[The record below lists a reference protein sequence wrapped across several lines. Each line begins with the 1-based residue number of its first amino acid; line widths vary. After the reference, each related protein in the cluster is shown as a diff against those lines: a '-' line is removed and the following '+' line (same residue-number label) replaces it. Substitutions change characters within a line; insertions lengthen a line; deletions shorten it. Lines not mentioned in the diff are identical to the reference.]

1 MNRVITNRRITKPTA
16 FVIVFVALVLIFG
29 IMFTS
34 VNFTARAETS
44 NPWGTT
50 LTANGYSQATV
61 GVASGSTSWSY
72 TPSTS
77 DRLTTA
83 DSVNNSRFTAY
94 NSWTSPSTAGT
105 YYTAF
110 FYTFKVEDSHYS
122 SLAALTASAGGTVS
136 GSISSANG
144 EGKVKLW
151 IYAGLGQAN
160 SSSTVNG
167 TLNETVSPYA
177 GFVEAK
183 GVFSDVNDKTV
194 TTTASSFSLSM
205 TDATY
210 ENVIVSGT
218 NKYIRLGIFMQ
229 SDVTATSGAITI
241 SNVAVG
247 LSLSPYSATS
257 ASMTLPT
264 GNANVNNGSFAGLEE
279 HLSQSS
285 AGMST
290 ISKVSSGSKT
300 VNEFTGVDN
309 TKNLSSY
316 GVTGGGHF
324 NTSNKN
330 TWTYDNAPS
339 HSNLLYHVG
348 FMHTIKLSD
357 DVYDKFLSGKVTLS
371 SLTVGATNFTNGK
384 TSPTI
389 DARLMLYV
397 GIGTAPNDR
406 SAVSYRGFNEVN
418 KVFNPTLGSTE
429 MTAGVYYSSNGLNG
443 VSLSDVSLATSAS
456 SSSENKYLR
465 IAFFTEIWASTT
477 TSGENMNISGLNLT
491 YTLHEELSYMS
502 VPTDGNNDPA
512 IKWSTTQFSEGTT
525 GGYFVQQD
533 LETIS
538 STSFTRSN
546 ISSDFTTVDSVRYVN
561 NSTENG
567 KFTSNNDWTYAGGG
581 DKLYHTMF
589 MYTFKLDP
597 SVFNAIST
605 GANQISLSVT
615 GNRGISVSNSSGGK
629 YNGDIDAWLYIG
641 LGTAYDDASA
651 VTYSGFEEISY
662 KLTSK
667 GDQANATYGGANYG
681 AFPDSVRPCGSF
693 SKTTFSTSTSNAENK
708 YLRIAFYAECWPGSA
723 GSTMKIDSLN
733 FTLSLKEPEIAGN
746 IMSTPGTVFATEN
759 TNDTTIMYAGNNV
772 AGWSSYTD
780 TMYQNREQASLGS
793 ITGTGTVS
801 ATDFTLV
808 SDREDHNFT
817 DNRTWSSNFSSGV
830 ENAIF
835 IYTAKLSD
843 DVYKKIINGTYK
855 LNFTVSGSLASSNGA
870 VHNWLYVGIGNAT
883 GDNVAKTYLGFKE
896 TSSVLGTNNPR
907 QLTYNNSSG
916 YSFGSDV
923 YCLKPDQPR
932 TDYLR
937 TGARQTL
944 NEAYSSGTKYLRL
957 ALFAEFTATGS
968 GTKKNENIAF
978 SLRFNTD
985 STVTTSDNGTTNS
998 MSKPSDSYLVSGT
1011 WNGQDYNG
1019 GASNSEY
1026 SFYQQTTMHT
1036 LTMNSSN
1043 TLLFDGVAFNGTTKG
1058 WGSANYTST
1067 ETNKVSDA
1075 LTNICTYDGSEGI
1088 DQSKTLFSAN
1098 NSCNQRY
1105 EPTKGVLIV
1114 GFFATVRLSEDVYN
1128 ALINGRISFSTTIN
1142 SSGENL
1148 GTAPATYYTF
1158 SYVGLGHAESDDV
1171 ARTANGFEEIVG
1183 YVGNARNHRGDAA
1196 SINAISNQYFSVTNG
1211 VSNGNNKYIRFGL
1224 WGTFNAS
1231 SGCDCRLVGVG
1242 FNFSFASS
1250 PDSNSTSFSGIDANS
1265 YASGPV
1271 LVQDYSGIK
1280 SINLKDDTASDDDS
1294 IVATNL
1300 SKYSNATSVTSAY
1313 VLPTRNG
1320 HSYTLTVTD
1329 IWGNTAS
1336 RTFKYFSPVIQVNG
1350 YTEDAFDDYSGGGIG
1365 LAFGSDSGGGNISAQ
1380 LYQRTT
1386 RGTIFYVYAKP
1397 NDGYYFAGYT
1407 YDNVFSST
1415 YNTEL
1420 NSSNSNYVLD
1430 TTNIEHA
1437 YKFTINVPDASI
1449 PLDGVIKVQVYFKAI
1464 PTTGAGSY
1472 DYDKTEKSVS
1482 VTESELSNVVGSG
1495 YMGSTVEYRNS
1506 SSQTITAPKH
1516 ADTYTVTS
1524 YVTWNAQRVG
1534 KKVETITISPVDLSA
1549 NFAVTE
1555 TSKIYDG
1562 TTDWANSKVS
1572 YEVVGTKGNDSDL
1585 LHLAYDTILSG
1596 KDAGSVNVIVS
1607 NLVLT
1612 GDTEDGYD
1620 ISNNYNLVT
1629 TGATLTDAVT
1639 INPMDVTV
1647 VFNTTGKVYDGT
1659 TTAQV
1664 GVESISTIVGSE
1676 TISYTESALS
1686 ATYDTKD
1693 VGTDKV
1699 VTLTNP
1705 TPTYSNGALQ
1715 QNYNISTNAD
1725 SLKATITK
1733 KDLTVSY
1740 EVTLIK
1746 VYDGNTV
1753 AQVGENPTFSGH
1765 IPDDEAELLLTI
1777 TADYV
1782 DANAGEKD
1790 VNVSIVLSGDEAHN
1804 YSYTQS
1810 ETKQGKINKRNI
1822 KITAEDKTSVYG
1834 DVEDSLT
1841 YTLSS
1846 IDGEGYASFVTEDDL
1861 TSADISLARLEG
1873 NTVGTYDIIV
1883 SYNNNNNNYF
1893 VSAEKGTYTITQ
1905 RVLTTAYD
1913 VSPSKVY
1920 DGLTTANVSGIGY
1933 SNYVSGD
1940 ESKLTLTVTADY
1952 VDANAGTDKV
1962 INVTITLSGSM
1973 AFNYSYDTTDQ
1984 TVGDITKRNIKIT
1997 AEDRTSVYGNADSIL
2012 GYILS
2017 SSDGEGYASFVTEE
2031 DLTLAGISLS
2041 RTSGKGAGTYTIT
2054 PSCNNTNSNYEL
2066 TIGEGTYTITAREIS
2081 ISILPQTS
2089 VYGTVNVNSTV
2100 DAFEIDTTDGKLDL
2114 ADGDTKGDL
2123 NVTISK
2129 SAGVDV
2135 GSYDLTFTYNN
2146 DNYVIN
2152 ETTGTYTI
2160 TPQTLTA
2167 TYVNESKLY
2176 GIDPEGTV
2184 SYSGYQYDDASKP
2197 ILEVLTTTASVDF
2210 SGIKNA
2216 NGYIPVR
2223 DGGYTLTPAG
2233 ATAKNYVVSYVS
2245 GTLTVEKAPLSV
2257 TYNEDITYGA
2267 TPATQITSSKFVVT
2281 GLRDGEDKSV
2291 LSVTSNLP
2299 KNAGTYEDVDQY
2311 FTFSANNYVVT
2322 SISGEYVINKAPLEV
2337 TSSTAYITYGGAVEV
2352 TFTYGTHNG
2361 NFVNGEYKDLLVN
2374 NGQLTL
2380 ASMDYT
2386 SLLNASGFI
2395 NVSPQEGYDLTSCL
2409 VEATATN
2416 YEITYALGKL
2426 HVGKATIT
2434 LTYLG
2439 ESKVYD
2445 GKAPTPSKDNV
2456 TISGIIAPETVESI
2470 GFTYELNVNAPG
2482 TDVKSYTIYQ
2492 TSNANSLTN
2501 YKLTYVA
2508 SGTYDITKAPLTVK
2522 YKGETITYGTAPSGD
2537 LEYIGL
2543 VNGETEAVITAP
2555 TVDFSGITGANGY
2568 VPVLEG
2574 GYTLTPA
2581 GATAKNYDISYESGI
2596 LVVEKRGVTV
2606 TLNNQGSVYGKSI
2619 EVKQDEYSAENLVG
2633 EDSFTLTITKQE
2645 GIKAGEYEL
2654 SASTTENNYYI
2665 ETLVKGKYVISKATL
2680 TVNIVY
2686 NYNHVLDVDVENISE
2701 GDFIISYTGF
2711 VYTDSQEDLSAT
2723 TPVRV
2728 DVATLKA
2735 RISEPG
2741 SYNIPYIEGEDD
2753 NYTFIYGT
2761 YIIEVKE
2768 SERDVDISGL
2778 SFTGATVPYNGEY
2791 QRIEVVW
2798 ENKPE
2803 DVEVTISYTDGGLG
2817 YKNAGSYDI
2826 TASFNVVTA
2835 GYKNNIPSLHA
2846 TLVITPLDVEITLK
2860 AQTSVYGEEIR
2871 VESALDV
2878 GYTITDGTIISGDDL
2893 GVTVTKSNVMNAN
2906 HGEYDLSA
2914 TCTNTNYLVSVI
2926 GNVYTI
2932 TNRAVTITLENQ
2944 VGIYAKSA
2952 TIGQRY
2958 TITEGSLHQA
2968 SDLSLVVKVENSDV
2982 YNVGESYEIYAEIT
2996 PNAWYDFTVINATY
3010 TVEPMELTLTLQDVV
3025 GEFGS
3030 TVPTYTDYTKS
3041 AELVDEGDDL
3051 ALTFSLTSAER
3062 YVVGGNYV
3070 ISAVASNPNYIVTV
3084 ESAKYV
3090 VTPKNIS
3097 IKMADQESV
3106 YGESYVFTSEFDIL
3120 EGSELV
3126 APDTKE
3132 DLGVQVIPVVYYDAA
3147 TYAEVIG
3154 ASWTNTNYALNIK
3167 KGNYTI
3173 HKATTHMYL
3182 SEGYRDT
3189 FTYTGSQISLSKTA
3203 NSYVY
3208 TNRPEPQANV
3218 RYPADVIVDAGTYV
3232 VTYTIVATKNYTEA
3246 SLDVVITVQQA
3257 TPEADLSKLDDLTY
3271 VYNGSLQEIKLPDS
3285 DVVVKADDDV
3295 VVTWENNTFE
3305 NVPEGGIIEVSVTL
3319 QETKNYVQKTFTHK
3333 VVVNKATYDLVASG
3347 YQFESL
3353 TVDYDGEEHFI
3364 QVVGLPEGVSVTY
3377 ILDGA
3382 SQEEPFKFV
3391 DAGIYLIS
3399 ATYTHDEVNYHAPS
3413 GLIYSAYVE
3422 INPIEITVV
3431 VTNQQGYYGDPIT
3444 FNSDFVTDLAG
3455 NPIEGVD
3462 VELKLEPKD
3471 KYEVGEHAI
3480 AGAISSGNYIVTI
3493 APTSDKYKII
3503 PRPITVTAVD
3513 RESQYGD
3520 ELLPL
3525 EYTVNEGGLVY
3536 GDTLAG
3542 NLATAVDNR
3551 KLGEYPITEG
3561 DLRMRNANYSI
3572 TFVDGTYS
3580 IVKRSITII
3589 VKAQEGTSLSKINKK
3604 GYEIRG
3610 SKILK
3615 GDNLDIQVLL
3625 DGEGGT
3631 EPGRYPLTATYTENE
3646 AVDVAL
3652 DLTNPFYTLKRVTT
3666 IRVHNIFTS
3675 KLYDG
3680 IPYVFDVDVSSGAEP
3695 IFKVDGIFVE
3705 NSFTEV
3711 GVYNLSISASANGDY
3726 AEPDTYRF
3734 TFEIRPT
3741 ELNTEVDGIS
3751 FKVSTPDGFGALDK
3765 LVAEHDPSVTL
3776 SGDDYTS
3783 KVNTAFIIYVER
3795 DGEKVPLEE
3804 YMDGKEVHIK
3814 IKMSEELT
3822 EIGANVWLMDGN
3834 QNVLHEGI
3842 MPDEEGYVE
3851 VSVTEGK
3858 HVVFVTARDEA
3869 TPILIVASGMGFIFL
3884 VMAFFFLF
3892 RKKFINQY

>member
-1 MNRVITNRRITKPTA
+1 MKQKSLIKPLILIVIFALFLVAFTFNALGLESIMGKVLSPLEIGDVDNDVEVAHALNYNCGAAFKYGYSTSASTYYTYNLTDVGTTDTQSLVGEPPIPDNWANYTGTQELVYIRMKINYSEKMLYLAQNGYLTFNIQGRAWSYSGGNNIQTQQLICRAWDSSGETKYHDTTGTTVTGTQQGTPASVTWTPSASQVIYFIEIYWVIYGNKAITLDSPTITVSSSYSDTTDPTITLNNSITNFSNTTLTTSSSVALKDVGSRLKSSSLSFVPQGSTSETVSNKTATYSSTSATLNLSEGYGKYTIVLTDLFGNSTTKTFYYITNYTPQSGSTVVDMEKYLDADNFNGSGVYNVPLTITDTSVLGKIVDNGIYMYNTMSFTESAWTFGPVCPSTSGSGHAVVYYDIDLGDYVASLLNNGVAIEVYFTGTSGGAQSHVVGILSKSTNFTTTDAPNLYCIGRWQTQYDGSTTNNGYNSSWGGDAGRESGVTAHYGAQGVNMVYGENIQTRKTVNLAGRYMRIILGAYSGGAFSNVTISNPSLQLRIADTTAPSVTYTAVDGYSEWTTGPSVTINETMANGAIRSYSYTPTA
-16 FVIVFVALVLIFG
+16 FD
-29 IMFTS
+29 
-34 VNFTARAETS
+34 
-44 NPWGTT
+44 GT
-50 LTANGYSQATV
+50 
-61 GVASGSTSWSY
+61 
-72 TPSTS
+72 
-77 DRLTTA
+77 
-83 DSVNNSRFTAY
+83 
-94 NSWTSPSTAGT
+94 
-105 YYTAF
+105 
-110 FYTFKVEDSHYS
+110 
-122 SLAALTASAGGTVS
+122 
-136 GSISSANG
+136 
-144 EGKVKLW
+144 
-151 IYAGLGQAN
+151 
-160 SSSTVNG
+160 
-167 TLNETVSPYA
+167 
-177 GFVEAK
+177 
-183 GVFSDVNDKTV
+183 
-194 TTTASSFSLSM
+194 
-205 TDATY
+205 
-210 ENVIVSGT
+210 
-218 NKYIRLGIFMQ
+218 
-229 SDVTATSGAITI
+229 
-241 SNVAVG
+241 
-247 LSLSPYSATS
+247 
-257 ASMTLPT
+257 
-264 GNANVNNGSFAGLEE
+264 
-279 HLSQSS
+279 QSS
-285 AGMST
+285 AVSATYQVGNTWNTSIPITLPSMGNYQVSVTDFLGNTSVTNINYWSPTLNVTIATDGDST
-290 ISKVSSGSKT
+290 SKNGGSIATSTLDATNTYGTADLSVDYKIGE
-300 VNEFTGVDN
+300 VMAFSAKPNTGYYYAGITTSN
-309 TKNLSSY
+309 QIYSSSY
-316 GVTGGGHF
+316 NRSITSVYAGTIGGYSGYHKKSDLEFLYAIYLYGAPSLNVGDGNINIVVHF
-324 NTSNKN
+324 TTIGETPSASG
-330 TWTYDNAPS
+330 TITYDNTNYPLNFGSSYSGKAGETFQA
-339 HSNLLYHVG
+339 VA
-348 FMHTIKLSD
+348 
-357 DVYDKFLSGKVTLS
+357 VYEKIVDANRESVTEVKNAGSYEYYGKVTSEDATILLGNTS
-371 SLTVGATNFTNGK
+371 TYSLT
-384 TSPTI
+384 I
-389 DARLMLYV
+389 DKRV
-397 GIGTAPNDR
+397 
-406 SAVSYRGFNEVN
+406 V
-418 KVFNPTLGSTE
+418 
-429 MTAGVYYSSNGLNG
+429 
-443 VSLSDVSLATSAS
+443 
-456 SSSENKYLR
+456 
-465 IAFFTEIWASTT
+465 
-477 TSGENMNISGLNLT
+477 
-491 YTLHEELSYMS
+491 
-502 VPTDGNNDPA
+502 
-512 IKWSTTQFSEGTT
+512 
-525 GGYFVQQD
+525 
-533 LETIS
+533 
-538 STSFTRSN
+538 SFT
-546 ISSDFTTVDSVRYVN
+546 
-561 NSTENG
+561 
-567 KFTSNNDWTYAGGG
+567 A
-581 DKLYHTMF
+581 
-589 MYTFKLDP
+589 
-597 SVFNAIST
+597 
-605 GANQISLSVT
+605 
-615 GNRGISVSNSSGGK
+615 
-629 YNGDIDAWLYIG
+629 
-641 LGTAYDDASA
+641 
-651 VTYSGFEEISY
+651 
-662 KLTSK
+662 
-667 GDQANATYGGANYG
+667 
-681 AFPDSVRPCGSF
+681 
-693 SKTTFSTSTSNAENK
+693 
-708 YLRIAFYAECWPGSA
+708 
-723 GSTMKIDSLN
+723 
-733 FTLSLKEPEIAGN
+733 
-746 IMSTPGTVFATEN
+746 
-759 TNDTTIMYAGNNV
+759 
-772 AGWSSYTD
+772 
-780 TMYQNREQASLGS
+780 
-793 ITGTGTVS
+793 
-801 ATDFTLV
+801 
-808 SDREDHNFT
+808 
-817 DNRTWSSNFSSGV
+817 
-830 ENAIF
+830 
-835 IYTAKLSD
+835 
-843 DVYKKIINGTYK
+843 
-855 LNFTVSGSLASSNGA
+855 
-870 VHNWLYVGIGNAT
+870 
-883 GDNVAKTYLGFKE
+883 
-896 TSSVLGTNNPR
+896 
-907 QLTYNNSSG
+907 
-916 YSFGSDV
+916 
-923 YCLKPDQPR
+923 
-932 TDYLR
+932 
-937 TGARQTL
+937 
-944 NEAYSSGTKYLRL
+944 
-957 ALFAEFTATGS
+957 
-968 GTKKNENIAF
+968 
-978 SLRFNTD
+978 
-985 STVTTSDNGTTNS
+985 
-998 MSKPSDSYLVSGT
+998 
-1011 WNGQDYNG
+1011 
-1019 GASNSEY
+1019 
-1026 SFYQQTTMHT
+1026 
-1036 LTMNSSN
+1036 
-1043 TLLFDGVAFNGTTKG
+1043 
-1058 WGSANYTST
+1058 
-1067 ETNKVSDA
+1067 
-1075 LTNICTYDGSEGI
+1075 
-1088 DQSKTLFSAN
+1088 
-1098 NSCNQRY
+1098 
-1105 EPTKGVLIV
+1105 
-1114 GFFATVRLSEDVYN
+1114 
-1128 ALINGRISFSTTIN
+1128 
-1142 SSGENL
+1142 
-1148 GTAPATYYTF
+1148 
-1158 SYVGLGHAESDDV
+1158 
-1171 ARTANGFEEIVG
+1171 
-1183 YVGNARNHRGDAA
+1183 
-1196 SINAISNQYFSVTNG
+1196 
-1211 VSNGNNKYIRFGL
+1211 
-1224 WGTFNAS
+1224 
-1231 SGCDCRLVGVG
+1231 
-1242 FNFSFASS
+1242 
-1250 PDSNSTSFSGIDANS
+1250 
-1265 YASGPV
+1265 
-1271 LVQDYSGIK
+1271 
-1280 SINLKDDTASDDDS
+1280 
-1294 IVATNL
+1294 
-1300 SKYSNATSVTSAY
+1300 
-1313 VLPTRNG
+1313 
-1320 HSYTLTVTD
+1320 
-1329 IWGNTAS
+1329 
-1336 RTFKYFSPVIQVNG
+1336 
-1350 YTEDAFDDYSGGGIG
+1350 
-1365 LAFGSDSGGGNISAQ
+1365 
-1380 LYQRTT
+1380 
-1386 RGTIFYVYAKP
+1386 
-1397 NDGYYFAGYT
+1397 
-1407 YDNVFSST
+1407 
-1415 YNTEL
+1415 
-1420 NSSNSNYVLD
+1420 
-1430 TTNIEHA
+1430 
-1437 YKFTINVPDASI
+1437 
-1449 PLDGVIKVQVYFKAI
+1449 
-1464 PTTGAGSY
+1464 
-1472 DYDKTEKSVS
+1472 
-1482 VTESELSNVVGSG
+1482 
-1495 YMGSTVEYRNS
+1495 
-1506 SSQTITAPKH
+1506 
-1516 ADTYTVTS
+1516 
-1524 YVTWNAQRVG
+1524 
-1534 KKVETITISPVDLSA
+1534 
-1549 NFAVTE
+1549 
-1555 TSKIYDG
+1555 
-1562 TTDWANSKVS
+1562 
-1572 YEVVGTKGNDSDL
+1572 
-1585 LHLAYDTILSG
+1585 
-1596 KDAGSVNVIVS
+1596 
-1607 NLVLT
+1607 
-1612 GDTEDGYD
+1612 
-1620 ISNNYNLVT
+1620 NNYNLTYGETIPALEYTT
-1629 TGATLTDAVT
+1629 TGTIASGDEDLIGVT
-1639 INPMDVTV
+1639 ISRSSTSKNVGD
-1647 VFNTTGKVYDGT
+1647 YD
-1659 TTAQV
+1659 
-1664 GVESISTIVGSE
+1664 I
-1676 TISYTESALS
+1676 TISYTENDNYTLSKTDGTMVITKAPLTVTVSAPASSVYGTVVTPSISYSGFVYSETSSSLTTQASVNLS
-1686 ATYDTKD
+1686 TITNAKGFINVGSYELEDYLTKATSSNYSITHNAGAFSITPRKLSLVYTSESKSYDGAVPSASNSQVTITNFADGENLSYLVSSEGFAFTLIIEDVTKD
-1693 VGTDKV
+1693 VGTYTV
-1699 VTLTNP
+1699 SASSISTLTNYTTSFTGGTYTINKVTLSATYVSEEITYGSFPVGRVAYSGFVNGENASILTTAP
-1705 TPTYSNGALQ
+1705 TVDFT
-1715 QNYNISTNAD
+1715 
-1725 SLKATITK
+1725 TIT
-1733 KDLTVSY
+1733 TV
-1740 EVTLIK
+1740 
-1746 VYDGNTV
+1746 TV
-1753 AQVGENPTFSGH
+1753 IGENTY
-1765 IPDDEAELLLTI
+1765 I
-1777 TADYV
+1777 
-1782 DANAGEKD
+1782 NAKD
-1790 VNVSIVLSGDEAHN
+1790 VAYSLAPSGGSAIN
-1804 YSYTQS
+1804 YAFDYKNGTLKVHQRTLNITLKEQS
-1810 ETKQGKINKRNI
+1810 
-1822 KITAEDKTSVYG
+1822 SVYG
-1834 DVEDSLT
+1834 DEIVVDSTKYSTSLGT
-1841 YTLSS
+1841 VLA
-1846 IDGEGYASFVTEDDL
+1846 GDDL
-1861 TSADISLARLEG
+1861 GVTITRDSTDTS
-1873 NTVGTYDIIV
+1873 VGTYSL
-1883 SYNNNNNNYF
+1883 SYAWANTNY
-1893 VSAEKGTYTITQ
+1893 SLSGSNGTYTITK
-1905 RVLTTAYD
+1905 A
-1913 VSPSKVY
+1913 
-1920 DGLTTANVSGIGY
+1920 I
-1933 SNYVSGD
+1933 
-1940 ESKLTLTVTADY
+1940 LTVTY
-1952 VDANAGTDKV
+1952 LGE
-1962 INVTITLSGSM
+1962 TI
-1973 AFNYSYDTTDQ
+1973 
-1984 TVGDITKRNIKIT
+1984 
-1997 AEDRTSVYGNADSIL
+1997 VYGS
-2012 GYILS
+2012 GPM
-2017 SSDGEGYASFVTEE
+2017 EGN
-2031 DLTLAGISLS
+2031 I
-2041 RTSGKGAGTYTIT
+2041 
-2054 PSCNNTNSNYEL
+2054 
-2066 TIGEGTYTITAREIS
+2066 
-2081 ISILPQTS
+2081 
-2089 VYGTVNVNSTV
+2089 
-2100 DAFEIDTTDGKLDL
+2100 
-2114 ADGDTKGDL
+2114 
-2123 NVTISK
+2123 
-2129 SAGVDV
+2129 
-2135 GSYDLTFTYNN
+2135 
-2146 DNYVIN
+2146 
-2152 ETTGTYTI
+2152 
-2160 TPQTLTA
+2160 
-2167 TYVNESKLY
+2167 
-2176 GIDPEGTV
+2176 
-2184 SYSGYQYDDASKP
+2184 SYSGFKYDDTVATA
-2197 ILEVLTTTASVDF
+2197 LTQSCSMDF
-2210 SGIKNA
+2210 STLNYTGSYVTA
-2216 NGYIPVR
+2216 NE
-2223 DGGYTLTPAG
+2223 GGYSLAPIG
-2233 ATAKNYVVSYVS
+2233 GSATNYSFDYVS
-2245 GTLTVEKAPLSV
+2245 NLLVVQKAQLSI
-2257 TYNEDITYGA
+2257 TYMEEITYGDA
-2267 TPATQITSSKFVVT
+2267 PATSSSASEFT
-2281 GLRDGEDKSV
+2281 INGLLSGEDKSV

-2361 NFVNGEYKDLLVN
+2361 NFVNGESKDLLVN

-2439 ESKVYD
+2439 ESKEYD
-2445 GKAPTPSKDNV
+2445 GKAPTPSKANV

-2492 TSNANSLTN
+2492 TSNATSLTN

-2508 SGTYDITKAPLTVK
+2508 SGTYNITKAPLTVK

-2581 GATAKNYDISYESGI
+2581 DGSAKNYDISYESGI
-2596 LVVEKRGVTV
+2596 LVVEKRGVIV

-2619 EVKQDEYSAENLVG
+2619 EVKQDEYSVENLVG

-2680 TVNIVY
+2680 SVKIVY

-2711 VYTDSQEDLSAT
+2711 VYTDSQEDLST
-2723 TPVRV
+2723 TNPVRV

-2735 RISEPG
+2735 SISEPG

-2761 YIIEVKE
+2761 YIIEVKA

-2826 TASFNVVTA
+2826 TASFTVVTA

-2914 TCTNTNYLVSVI
+2914 TYTNTNYLVTVI

-2952 TIGQRY
+2952 TIGQLY

-2982 YNVGESYEIYAEIT
+2982 YNIGESYEIYAEVT
-2996 PNAWYDFTVINATY
+2996 TNAWYDFTVINATY
-3010 TVEPMELTLTLQDVV
+3010 TVEPMALTLTLQDVV

-3030 TVPTYTDYTKS
+3030 TVPTSTDYTKS

-3097 IKMADQESV
+3097 IRMADQESV

-3154 ASWTNTNYALNIK
+3154 ASWTNTNYALNVK

-3377 ILDGA
+3377 TLDGA

-3422 INPIEITVV
+3422 IKPIEITVV

-3444 FNSDFVTDLAG
+3444 FNPDFVTDLAG

-3536 GDTLAG
+3536 GDTLTG

-3646 AVDVAL
+3646 NYDVAL
-3652 DLTNPFYTLKRVTT
+3652 DLKNAFYTLMRVTT

-3804 YMDGKEVHIK
+3804 YMEGKEVHLKIK
-3814 IKMSEELT
+3814 ISEELT

-3842 MPDEEGYVE
+3842 MPDEEGYIE

-3892 RKKFINQY
+3892 RKKFIN

>member
-1 MNRVITNRRITKPTA
+1 MMKVQAKIVKRVSKPTICA
-16 FVIVFVALVLIFG
+16 VILIACTLIFSMSMLSTDFALAG
-29 IMFTS
+29 STTTYK
-34 VNFTARAETS
+34 N
-44 NPWGTT
+44 T
-50 LTANGYSQATV
+50 LTTPLEWGSVTATNFGGGNNSGGYYLQTNV
-61 GVASGSTSWSY
+61 ST
-72 TPSTS
+72 TIS
-77 DRLTTA
+77 DNSF
-83 DSVNNSRFTAY
+83 SVNNLGSSFVTGTTQGEKYTTASYNASGFSSSNSDGWTRTASGTAY
-94 NSWTSPSTAGT
+94 IG
-105 YYTAF
+105 F
-110 FYTFKVEDSHYS
+110 FYTYALSETMYS
-122 SLAALTASAGGTVS
+122 KL
-136 GSISSANG
+136 ANG
-144 EGKVKLW
+144 ETSVTFSATGNAGPYSGSGTATVWAYISIGDSYDNDKARWFANYNETSGLLSSGVAKTSYGSFTASISGQTFSTPTNEDSTNPNKYMRVGLW
-151 IYAGLGQAN
+151 VSCTGN
-160 SSSTVNG
+160 SSSTNMMVTDVKMSLSFESLFTGMTVPVQETSDQSPVVFNFSNFIVEDNQEDFENNDNMIEL
-167 TLNETVSPYA
+167 TSQTTETISKFATADTVSGKQFDQYNSWNS
-177 GFVEAK
+177 GTSG
-183 GVFSDVNDKTV
+183 GVKFLLYFYTFRLSDALYNALNSGEYTV
-194 TTTASSFSLSM
+194 T
-205 TDATY
+205 
-210 ENVIVSGT
+210 VSGT
-218 NKYIRLGIFMQ
+218 STTNAVVNK
-229 SDVTATSGAITI
+229 SDTFSYLY
-241 SNVAVG
+241 VG
-247 LSLSPYSATS
+247 LGYASDDTAAKRLDGFYEIKAKVGTGALKIPQQTS
-257 ASMTLPT
+257 
-264 GNANVNNGSFAGLEE
+264 NANPN
-279 HLSQSS
+279 
-285 AGMST
+285 T
-290 ISKVSSGSKT
+290 ISKYDFSST
-300 VNEFTGVDN
+300 
-309 TKNLSSY
+309 
-316 GVTGGGHF
+316 TGGR
-324 NTSNKN
+324 
-330 TWTYDNAPS
+330 
-339 HSNLLYHVG
+339 VG
-348 FMHTIKLSD
+348 NGDKYLRVGMYSRPWVRGGYTMTI
-357 DVYDKFLSGKVTLS
+357 TLS
-371 SLTVGATNFTNGK
+371 SLTFSLEEKAPIDNSVSTKNTMTYPSNWGI
-384 TSPTI
+384 TSDT
-389 DARLMLYV
+389 
-397 GIGTAPNDR
+397 
-406 SAVSYRGFNEVN
+406 
-418 KVFNPTLGSTE
+418 VF
-429 MTAGVYYSSNGLNG
+429 Y
-443 VSLSDVSLATSAS
+443 D
-456 SSSENKYLR
+456 
-465 IAFFTEIWASTT
+465 
-477 TSGENMNISGLNLT
+477 
-491 YTLHEELSYMS
+491 
-502 VPTDGNNDPA
+502 D
-512 IKWSTTQFSEGTT
+512 
-525 GGYFVQQD
+525 
-533 LETIS
+533 
-538 STSFTRSN
+538 
-546 ISSDFTTVDSVRYVN
+546 
-561 NSTENG
+561 
-567 KFTSNNDWTYAGGG
+567 
-581 DKLYHTMF
+581 
-589 MYTFKLDP
+589 
-597 SVFNAIST
+597 
-605 GANQISLSVT
+605 
-615 GNRGISVSNSSGGK
+615 VSNSSNFCGQTSMVEIGNFGNTLTSSNTGLFPLSGK
-629 YNGDIDAWLYIG
+629 GISKDNWGTYGTESDSVFSGMGTDLPKELEGYSHTFDHTADQISVHGLFYTLKLTDTVYNALLAGAISVSLETPNLAGSHLGEKNGRAEFCAYLGLGYAAPCTLPDKDIDYYGRQCNA
-641 LGTAYDDASA
+641 
-651 VTYSGFEEISY
+651 FEEI
-662 KLTSK
+662 K
-667 GDQANATYGGANYG
+667 G
-681 AFPDSVRPCGSF
+681 
-693 SKTTFSTSTSNAENK
+693 
-708 YLRIAFYAECWPGSA
+708 
-723 GSTMKIDSLN
+723 
-733 FTLSLKEPEIAGN
+733 
-746 IMSTPGTVFATEN
+746 
-759 TNDTTIMYAGNNV
+759 
-772 AGWSSYTD
+772 
-780 TMYQNREQASLGS
+780 
-793 ITGTGTVS
+793 
-801 ATDFTLV
+801 
-808 SDREDHNFT
+808 
-817 DNRTWSSNFSSGV
+817 
-830 ENAIF
+830 
-835 IYTAKLSD
+835 KLSD
-843 DVYKKIINGTYK
+843 YTCTQYSKDNSS
-855 LNFTVSGSLASSNGA
+855 NNQSGSLCNISN
-870 VHNWLYVGIGNAT
+870 
-883 GDNVAKTYLGFKE
+883 FKF
-896 TSSVLGTNNPR
+896 SSVATNA
-907 QLTYNNSSG
+907 G
-916 YSFGSDV
+916 V
-923 YCLKPDQPR
+923 
-932 TDYLR
+932 
-937 TGARQTL
+937 TG
-944 NEAYSSGTKYLRL
+944 NGNTKYLRFG
-957 ALFAEFTATGS
+957 AWARYYVNKTGGDNCS
-968 GTKKNENIAF
+968 DVNLKVGTMKI
-978 SLRFNTD
+978 
-985 STVTTSDNGTTNS
+985 
-998 MSKPSDSYLVSGT
+998 
-1011 WNGQDYNG
+1011 
-1019 GASNSEY
+1019 
-1026 SFYQQTTMHT
+1026 T
-1036 LTMNSSN
+1036 LTP
-1043 TLLFDGVAFNGTTKG
+1043 TTDDEAP
-1058 WGSANYTST
+1058 SIPT
-1067 ETNKVSDA
+1067 
-1075 LTNICTYDGSEGI
+1075 
-1088 DQSKTLFSAN
+1088 FSAN
-1098 NSCNQRY
+1098 DGVTSSSSVTITDASC
-1105 EPTKGVLIV
+1105 
-1114 GFFATVRLSEDVYN
+1114 LSSYT
-1128 ALINGRISFSTTIN
+1128 INGRTV
-1142 SSGENL
+1142 E
-1148 GTAPATYYTF
+1148 
-1158 SYVGLGHAESDDV
+1158 V
-1171 ARTANGFEEIVG
+1171 AKGSNTVLSAN
-1183 YVGNARNHRGDAA
+1183 
-1196 SINAISNQYFSVTNG
+1196 T
-1211 VSNGNNKYIRFGL
+1211 
-1224 WGTFNAS
+1224 
-1231 SGCDCRLVGVG
+1231 
-1242 FNFSFASS
+1242 
-1250 PDSNSTSFSGIDANS
+1250 
-1265 YASGPV
+1265 
-1271 LVQDYSGIK
+1271 
-1280 SINLKDDTASDDDS
+1280 
-1294 IVATNL
+1294 
-1300 SKYSNATSVTSAY
+1300 
-1313 VLPTRNG
+1313 
-1320 HSYTLTVTD
+1320 TVTLPQYGTYTISAVD
-1329 IWGNTAS
+1329 IWGNATTSSVTFNYFYSYVYAQAS
-1336 RTFKYFSPVIQVNG
+1336 TDG
-1350 YTEDAFDDYSGGGIG
+1350 TLGDYSGGGIV
-1365 LAFGSDSGGGNISAQ
+1365 FGKDYTNLSSYKSQQLSHSGNYKLRYNIWAH
-1380 LYQRTT
+1380 
-1386 RGTIFYVYAKP
+1386 P
-1397 NDGYYFAGYT
+1397 NDGYYFAGFTIGDHYT
-1407 YDNVFSST
+1407 SINLDLSN
-1415 YNTEL
+1415 NTIASEGSATG
-1420 NSSNSNYVLD
+1420 NNGSY
-1430 TTNIEHA
+1430 T
-1437 YKFTINVPDASI
+1437 TINVNTREYKYTWNIYTNVII
-1449 PLDGVIKVQVYFKAI
+1449 PTDGKFYLTAHFKSI
-1464 PTTGAGSY
+1464 PTTNNSDTYDGLAKSVTVGNVSTASGVNGTMSKRPVSYTDSLGNTTTTTPVNAGTY
-1472 DYDKTEKSVS
+1472 VATATVLWNGNAVGVKTENLVIAQKE
-1482 VTESELSNVVGSG
+1482 VTATYSLIENNRDYNGSNDLSNFVDHALSG
-1495 YMGSTVEYRNS
+1495 V
-1506 SSQTITAPKH
+1506 IV
-1516 ADTYTVTS
+1516 ADE
-1524 YVTWNAQRVG
+1524 G
-1534 KKVETITISPVDLSA
+1534 LVDLNLVATTQDANAAENKALNISA
-1549 NFAVTE
+1549 TLGG
-1555 TSKIYDG
+1555 D
-1562 TTDWANSKVS
+1562 
-1572 YEVVGTKGNDSDL
+1572 KGNNYL
-1585 LHLAYDTILSG
+1585 LT
-1596 KDAGSVNVIVS
+1596 NPT
-1607 NLVLT
+1607 N
-1612 GDTEDGYD
+1612 
-1620 ISNNYNLVT
+1620 T
-1629 TGATLTDAVT
+1629 TFTFT

-1647 VFNTTGKVYDGT
+1647 VFNTTGKVYDGL

-1733 KDLTVSY
+1733 KGLTVSY

-1822 KITAEDKTSVYG
+1822 KITAEDKTSEYG

-1846 IDGEGYASFVTEDDL
+1846 SDGEAYASFVTEDDL
-1861 TSADISLARLEG
+1861 ASAGISLARQEG
-1873 NTVGTYDIIV
+1873 NTVGTYDISV

-1905 RVLTTAYD
+1905 RALTTTYD

-1933 SNYVSGD
+1933 SNHVSSD

-1952 VDANAGTDKV
+1952 VDANVGIGKD

-1997 AEDRTSVYGNADSIL
+1997 AEDRTSVYGNADSTL

-2041 RTSGKGAGTYTIT
+2041 RESGKGAGTYTIT

-2089 VYGTVNVNSTV
+2089 VYGTVNVNSAV
-2100 DAFEIDTTDGKLDL
+2100 DAFEIDTTDDKLDL

-2129 SAGVDV
+2129 NPGVDV

-2146 DNYVIN
+2146 NNYVIN

-2167 TYVNESKLY
+2167 TYVSESKRY
-2176 GIDPEGTV
+2176 GIAPEGIV

-2245 GTLTVEKAPLSV
+2245 GTLTIEKAPLSV
-2257 TYNEDITYGA
+2257 TYNEEITYGA

-2361 NFVNGEYKDLLVN
+2361 NFVNGESKDLLVN

-2439 ESKVYD
+2439 ESKEYD

-2482 TDVKSYTIYQ
+2482 TDVKSYTVYQ

-2581 GATAKNYDISYESGI
+2581 GATAKNYDISYESGV

-2606 TLNNQGSVYGKSI
+2606 TLNDQGSVYGKSI
-2619 EVKQDEYSAENLVG
+2619 EVKQDEYSVENLVG

-2680 TVNIVY
+2680 SVKIVY

-2701 GDFIISYTGF
+2701 GDFTISYTGF
-2711 VYTDSQEDLSAT
+2711 VYTDSQEDLSTT

-2741 SYNIPYIEGEDD
+2741 SYDIPYIEGEDD

-2761 YIIEVKE
+2761 YIIEVKA

-2914 TCTNTNYLVSVI
+2914 TYTNTNYLVSVI

-2944 VGIYAKSA
+2944 EGIYAKSA
-2952 TIGQRY
+2952 TIGQLY
-2958 TITEGSLHQA
+2958 TVTEGSLHQA

-2982 YNVGESYEIYAEIT
+2982 YNVGENYEIYAEVT

-3010 TVEPMELTLTLQDVV
+3010 TVDPMALTLTLQDVV

-3030 TVPTYTDYTKS
+3030 AVPTSTDYTKS

-3154 ASWTNTNYALNIK
+3154 ASWTNTNYALNVK

-3285 DVVVKADDDV
+3285 DVVVKADDGV

-3377 ILDGA
+3377 TLDGA

-3646 AVDVAL
+3646 NYDVAL
-3652 DLTNPFYTLKRVTT
+3652 DLTNAFYTLMRVTT

-3751 FKVSTPDGFGALDK
+3751 FKVSAPDGFGALDK

-3804 YMDGKEVHIK
+3804 YMEGKEVHIK

-3892 RKKFINQY
+3892 RKKFIN